1 MSGSG
6 DKTEKA
12 TPKRKEEARNKGQV
26 AKSMDLGGA
35 GVLLA
40 GIVALGAFGPT
51 IIQSLQNL
59 LSTSLKTAATPDKLD
74 GAGLGKVVK
83 DASEVAM
90 SAILPIAITCSI
102 AAAVIMAAQVGL
114 KITPKAITPDFK
126 KMNPISNA
134 KQVFGMNALVEL
146 VKNVAKVSAVG
157 IVVWMMIKP
166 QMAEVA
172 TLVGMEPAALADR
185 ILDTTMTVAKAAAAA
200 YFVIGVADYVWQ
212 KHKLDKSMKMDK
224 QEIKEEHKSSEL
236 PAEVR
241 MAMRRRAMMAS
252 RARMMAA
259 IPEADVVVTNPTHY
273 AVALKYDPATFAPTV
288 IAKGMDLVA
297 QKIREAAKEH
307 DVMIVPDPP
316 LARALHASV
325 EVGEAI
331 PEEMYEAVAAVLAF
345 VYRTAAR
352 RSAA

>member
-1 MSGSG
+1 MASGG
-6 DKTEKA
+6 EKTEKA

-40 GIVALGAFGPT
+40 GLIALGAFGEK
-51 IIQSLQNL
+51 IIDSLQNFL
-59 LSTSLKTAATPDKLD
+59 ASSLKLAATPDKVE
-74 GAGLGKVVK
+74 GAGLGKVVT
-83 DASEVAM
+83 DASEVAIG
-90 SAILPIAITCSI
+90 AIVPIAVTCAV

-114 KITPKAITPDFK
+114 KITPKAISPDFK

-146 VKNVAKVSAVG
+146 VKNLAKVSAVG
-157 IVVWMMIKP
+157 IVVWMVIKP
-166 QMAEVA
+166 QMGDVA
-172 TLVGMEPAALADR
+172 TLVGMEPIALGDR
-185 ILDTTMTVAKAAAAA
+185 ILETTMKVAKAAAAA

-288 IAKGMDLVA
+288 VAKGMDLLA
-297 QKIREAAKEH
+297 AKIREAATEH
-307 DVMIVPDPP
+307 GVMLVPDPP

-352 RSAA
+352 RNAA

>member
-12 TPKRKEEARNKGQV
+12 TPKRKEEARKKGQV

-35 GVLLA
+35 GVLFA
-40 GIVALGAFGPT
+40 GLIALGAFGPK
-51 IIQSLQNL
+51 IIQSMQQF
-59 LSTSLKTAATPDKLD
+59 LSSSLKTAATPEKVE
-74 GAGLGKVVK
+74 GVGLGKIIT
-83 DASEVAM
+83 DASQVAM
-90 SAILPIAITCSI
+90 GAILPIAVTCAV

-114 KITPKAITPDFK
+114 KITPKAISPDFK

-157 IVVWMMIKP
+157 IVVWMVLKP
-166 QMAEVA
+166 QMNDVA
-172 TLVGMEPAALADR
+172 TLVGMEPIALADR
-185 ILDTTMTVAKAAAAA
+185 ILSTTMKVAQAAAAA

-273 AVALKYDPATFAPTV
+273 AVALKYDPQTFAPTV
-288 IAKGMDLVA
+288 VAKGMDLLA
-297 QKIREAAKEH
+297 AKIRETATEH
-307 DVMIVPDPP
+307 GVMLVPDPP